1 MKINKCNDECR
12 VWTGLGTQHR
22 THLSQI
28 MCPGSFPLT
37 LTATVTY
44 LFSPLSPKS
53 ETDPVKEDIR
63 EHYFLSVICLL
74 VSQQYV
80 HLPLRPLGSGQ
91 ASLCHV
97 LWFCRVFSGAQG
109 QYLSPSSQ
117 VLSEQFLTTEAW
129 LDLFFFCPFFRS
141 NPRRL
146 PRSAASRTDTM
157 TGQDMFVFVCLFSY
171 IKWCPMFSAGEGF
184 RQRGTAAA
192 SKRNAPGHGWVQS
205 DRFWLSGTNS
215 PRELNLT
222 T

>member
-129 LDLFFFCPFFRS
+129 LDLFFFSALFSGQTQDVSQGQRLQGQTQWLARTCLSLFVFFPTLNDVQCFQQVKDS
-141 NPRRL
+141 DKEEPQLL
-146 PRSAASRTDTM
+146 PNETL
-157 TGQDMFVFVCLFSY
+157 QDMGGSSL
-171 IKWCPMFSAGEGF
+171 IG
-184 RQRGTAAA
+184 
-192 SKRNAPGHGWVQS
+192 S
-205 DRFWLSGTNS
+205 DSLGQIVLVN
-215 PRELNLT
+215 
-222 T
+222 